1 MKLKC
6 KLFFISILCLSLFT
20 SCNKS
25 KSTKAIIEREEGI
38 QTVITIDSSTFK
50 EKLSNTQSFILF
62 FYQETCLCSKKSR
75 SLLNNIVS
83 KKQIRIYEINQ
94 EDFEKNFTKD
104 FVHELEEMAYG
115 YPKLTIFNNGYD
127 KKTCQTINIDKHF
140 GNEIDAPNNEESI
153 NTVLDYIEKYAFL
166 DSPFFEETDKSIK
179 EKINNKKSFYLYFK
193 RNSCPDCKKF
203 NSLFLDKWII
213 NNKENYII
221 YTIDIDLYKD
231 SDPIKNDYGF
241 ERVPTIQKYQNG
253 SLVDMAVIYNDEF
266 EETEDNKYKVTD
278 GYYDEFIGQIFADY
292 TDYYE
297 SVTDFYI
304 TKFLEILK

>member
-20 SCNKS
+20 SCNNKS
-25 KSTKAIIEREEGI
+25 NKAIIEREEGI
-38 QTVITIDSSTFK
+38 QTTININSLKT
-50 EKLSNTQSFILF
+50 KLNNSQSFILF
-62 FYQETCLCSKKSR
+62 IYQNSCSCSKNSR
-75 SLLNNIVS
+75 KLLNNIVV
-83 KKQIRIYEINQ
+83 KKQIRIYEIEQ
-94 EDFEKNFTKD
+94 TVYEKSEYSSKITLKED
-104 FVHELEEMAYG
+104 G
-115 YPKLTIFNNGYD
+115 YPQFLIFNNGYN
-127 KKTCQTINIDKHF
+127 KNNFIAINFDKHF

-166 DSPFFEETDKSIK
+166 DSPFFEETDESIK
-179 EKINNKKSFYLYFK
+179 EKINNKESFYLYFK
-193 RNSCPDCKKF
+193 RNSCSDCKRF

-266 EETEDNKYKVTD
+266 EETEDNKYKVID
-278 GYYDEFIGQIFADY
+278 GGYYDEFIGQIFANY